1 MNTYQTQRRKL
12 SLIPKRFPATPL
24 DQYMYLSLVS
34 HDGQHRTVI
43 TFAGQ
48 VEAERMS
55 RAMRLTLDI
64 EPILGC
70 WFIEHPWRPYWE
82 RRDDLDI
89 ISLCPVVE
97 PKDMESEL
105 SEFLAASM
113 DPRMDP
119 LVQVKIFR
127 SDKDTLCIKVNH
139 TVADAAGLFDCIGL
153 LARTYRELSVDST
166 YYPKPNVHGSR
177 GHGQVLRRVSPL
189 SLIRGCWHFSYPKPW
204 CDLPTISQ
212 DFSGRAF
219 TVRRI
224 TPERFA
230 NIKAYCRRHEVS
242 VNVVLITGFYRAL
255 LEIFAPLV
263 NVPLPI
269 AGTINLRRYLP
280 SRQAGAICNLS
291 DSFFITVNI
300 QSRSTFS
307 DTLTQVSAAMKAVN
321 EHKPWLGE
329 AVYLDL
335 TMLPGFFL
343 GRRILQMYFNNQ
355 ARKAASG
362 KIIPYLA
369 NVGILNP
376 EQFCFGD
383 TEVIDVC
390 PFGMVPY
397 GPALIFGVNTFRN
410 NMIFNIPFSNTA
422 IDAQIVERF
431 LDSFVCELPE

>member
-12 SLIPKRFPATPL
+12 SPIPKRFPTTPL
-24 DQYMYLSLVS
+24 DQYLYISLMF
-34 HDGQHRTVI
+34 HDGQQRTI
-43 TFAGQ
+43 IKFAGQ
-48 VEAERMS
+48 IDAERMT
-55 RAMRLTLDI
+55 RAMRLAFDA

-70 WFIEHPWRPYWE
+70 RFVEHPWRPYWE

-89 ISLCPVVE
+89 VSLCPVVK

-105 SEFLAASM
+105 WEFVAAPM
-113 DPRMDP
+113 NPCTDP

-139 TVADAAGLFDCIGL
+139 TVADAAGVYDCIGL
-153 LARTYRELSVDST
+153 LARTYRELGVDST
-166 YYPKPNVHGSR
+166 YYPKPNVRGSR
-177 GHGQVLRRVSPL
+177 GYGQVLRRVSPL
-189 SLIRGCWHFSYPKPW
+189 SLIRGFWHVSYPKPW

-219 TVRRI
+219 KFRRI
-224 TPERFA
+224 TPERLA
-230 NIKAYCRRHEVS
+230 NIKTYCRRHQVS
-242 VNVVLITGFYRAL
+242 VNIVLITAFYRVL
-255 LEIFAPLV
+255 LEMFDPPV

-269 AGTINLRRYLP
+269 AQTVNLRRYLP
-280 SRQAGAICNLS
+280 SRQTGAICNLS
-291 DSFFITVNI
+291 GGFFITVNM

-307 DTLTQVSAAMKAVN
+307 EAITQVSAAMKVVN
-321 EHKPWLGE
+321 ERKPWLGE
-329 AVYLDL
+329 AVYLGL

-343 GRRILQMYFNNQ
+343 GQRILQTNFNN
-355 ARKAASG
+355 AREAASG
-362 KIIPYLA
+362 KVIPYLA

-376 EQFCFGD
+376 EQFYFGD

-397 GPALIFGVNTFRN
+397 GPALIFDIHTFRN

-422 IDAQIVERF
+422 IDAQIVERI
-431 LDSFVCELPE
+431 LGSFVRELPE

>member
-12 SLIPKRFPATPL
+12 SLVPKRFPATPL
-24 DQYMYLSLVS
+24 DQYVYLSLAL
-34 HDGQHRTVI
+34 HDGQLRSVI

-48 VEAERMS
+48 VDAERMS

-70 WFIEHPWRPYWE
+70 RFIEHPWRPYWE

-89 ISLCPVVE
+89 VSLCPVVE

-113 DPRMDP
+113 DPRTDP

-139 TVADAAGLFDCIGL
+139 TVADAGGARECIGL

-166 YYPKPNVHGSR
+166 YCPRPNLRGSR

-204 CDLPTISQ
+204 CDFPTISQ

-224 TPERFA
+224 GPERFA
-230 NIKAYCRRHEVS
+230 NIQAYCRRHQVS
-242 VNVVLITGFYRAL
+242 VSVILLTAFYRAL
-255 LEIFAPLV
+255 LVIFAPPV

-269 AGTINLRRYLP
+269 AQTVNLRRYLP
-280 SRQAGAICNLS
+280 SGQVGTICNLS
-291 DSFFITVNI
+291 GAFFTIVNM
-300 QSRSTFS
+300 QSGATFS
-307 DTLTQVSAAMKAVN
+307 DTLTQVSAARKAVN

-329 AVYLDL
+329 AVYLNL
-335 TMLPGFFL
+335 AFLPGFLL
-343 GRRILQMYFNNQ
+343 GQRILRLYFSN
-355 ARKAASG
+355 RMREDASG
-362 KIIPYLA
+362 KVIPYLA
-369 NVGILNP
+369 NMGTINP
-376 EQFCFGD
+376 QHFYFGD

-397 GPALIFGVNTFRN
+397 GPGLMLGVNTFRN
-410 NMIFNIPFSNTA
+410 NFIFNIPFSNTA
-422 IDAQIVERF
+422 IDAQIVECF